1 MASDEGQWVVAPNEA
16 RVNVKIGTEAK
27 LAPEV
32 REALD
37 RLARV
42 LEDEADVQGYMTTI
56 CTKVTVSAC
65 AVDFQCGAVVGP
77 G

>member
-1 MASDEGQWVVAPNEA
+1 MAPDEDRWVVAPGEA
-16 RVNVKIGTEAK
+16 RINISIGREAK

-42 LEDEADVQGYMTTI
+42 LEDQAEVQGYREMVCGVVKI
-56 CTKVTVSAC
+56 SSC
-65 AVDFQCGAVVGP
+65 AVDIQCSAVIG
-77 G
+77 